1 MRTVVRDW
9 FAVFREAVRFWM
21 DANAISYAGAL
32 AFFTLFSIAPVVI
45 LAVQVI
51 GLVMSTDAAMAQ
63 IMTQLNDTVGP
74 EAAQTVREAVERSR
88 LDSSG
93 IVPTLV
99 GIGAMLVGATTVF
112 GQMQRSLNNIWDLA
126 PRPSR
131 NTILALLKS
140 RLMSLTVVL
149 SIGFVLLVSLFLS
162 VLVQSVMVF
171 ARDWLPIPAGLAV
184 GLESL
189 VSVAVITLLFA
200 TIFKVLPDAVL
211 RWRDVRLGALI
222 TALLFILGRF
232 LIAFYLSHTAT
243 ASTYGAAGSL
253 VLLLLWVY
261 YSSLILLFGA
271 AITRAHTEA
280 RGVRVQPSASAVRVY
295 RRFTENPADDHPAD
309 PPA

>member
-1 MRTVVRDW
+1 MKDFLLRAYRLVRD
-9 FAVFREAVRFWM
+9 AVRYWL

-63 IMTQLNDTVGP
+63 IMTQLHDTVGP

-88 LDSSG
+88 LDDSG
-93 IVPTLV
+93 ILPTLI

-112 GQMQRSLNNIWDLA
+112 AQMQRSLNNIWDIA
-126 PRPSR
+126 PKPSR
-131 NTILALLKS
+131 NTILALVKS

-162 VLVQSVMVF
+162 VMVQTLMVF
-171 ARDWLPIPAGLAV
+171 ARDWLPIPGGLVVA
-184 GLESL
+184 LETL
-189 VSVAVITLLFA
+189 VSVAVVTALFA

-222 TALLFILGRF
+222 TALLFIFGRF

-271 AITRAHTEA
+271 AITRAWTEA
-280 RGVRVQPSASAVRVY
+280 NGVHIRPSSAAVRVQKQVLEDKHGE
-295 RRFTENPADDHPAD
+295 RF
-309 PPA
+309 

>member
-1 MRTVVRDW
+1 MNLPNPLIQAAEYVYRVARN
-9 FAVFREAVRFWM
+9 AVGFWLE
-21 DANAISYAGAL
+21 ANAVSYAGAL

-45 LAVQVI
+45 LAVPVI
-51 GLVMSTDAAMAQ
+51 GLVMSTDAAMAR
-63 IMTQLNDTVGP
+63 IMTQLQETIGP
-74 EAAQTVREAVERSR
+74 DAAETVRTAVAANQI
-88 LDSSG
+88 DQGG
-93 IVPTLV
+93 ILPTLI
-99 GIGAMLVGATTVF
+99 GLGAMVVGATTVF
-112 GQMQRSLNNIWDLA
+112 AQMQRSLNNVWDIA

-149 SIGFVLLVSLFLS
+149 SIGFVLMVSLFLS
-162 VLVQSVMVF
+162 VVLQAIMVF
-171 ARDWLPIPAGLAV
+171 ARDWLPIPAGLVV
-184 GLESL
+184 GLET
-189 VSVAVITLLFA
+189 VISIGVVTLLFA
-200 TIFKVLPDAVL
+200 TSFKVLPDAVL
-211 RWRDVRLGALI
+211 RWKDVLSGALV

-280 RGVRVQPSASAVRVY
+280 RGITIRPSRTAVRVH
-295 RRFTENPADDHPAD
+295 RQMLEDPAGR
-309 PPA
+309 

>member
-1 MRTVVRDW
+1 MKAAVRDW
-9 FAVFREAVRFWM
+9 VDVFRQALRFWM
-21 DANAISYAGAL
+21 DANAISHAGAL

-51 GLVMSTDAAMAQ
+51 SLVMSTDAAMAQ

-99 GIGAMLVGATTVF
+99 GLGAMLVGATTVF
-112 GQMQRSLNNIWDLA
+112 GQMQRSLNTIWDLA

-280 RGVRVQPSASAVRVY
+280 RGVSVRPSASAVRVY
-295 RRFTENPADDHPAD
+295 RHFTETPSDDGPAE